1 MCLDGAMRRARNP
14 EGKRVL
20 RQHLERARCVCPCR
34 TELINLP
41 TCRRELRQ
49 AHRRQLDLEGLGRAV
64 LGSAVLGSL
73 DLKGLASAE
82 ARGHHRFQIRDEP
95 RGARARARESARERA
110 LGMSE
115 EARPLRVVVGKDR
128 PAHELCMRV
137 LLGRRLERCWR
148 VRLGRRLER
157 C

>member
-1 MCLDGAMRRARNP
+1 M
-14 EGKRVL
+14 
-20 RQHLERARCVCPCR
+20 
-34 TELINLP
+34 
-41 TCRRELRQ
+41 
-49 AHRRQLDLEGLGRAV
+49 DLEGLGSAV

-95 RGARARARESARERA
+95 RGARDSARARA

-137 LLGRRLERCWR
+137 LLVLRLERCWR

>member
-1 MCLDGAMRRARNP
+1 MRRARNP

-20 RQHLERARCVCPCR
+20 RQHLERARRVCPCR

-49 AHRRQLDLEGLGRAV
+49 AHRRQLDLEGLGSAV

-95 RGARARARESARERA
+95 RGARERARDSARARARESARE

-137 LLGRRLERCWR
+137 LLVLRLERCWR